1 MPNSDNTYGVY
12 NKQTKIFYQ
21 GDVYQYEVLGDTD
34 RPEILQAKTAFANLD
49 AAKAYYFTTDAL
61 AVWDETCTQIQW
73 ALVNDDNG
81 DATKLKVTFA
91 FGTKGNNIAA
101 GDDWAGQ
108 YNSRKNTLIG
118 IGEWHPASADGTNPK
133 LVTDSTD
140 HLF

>member
-1 MPNSDNTYGVY
+1 MANADNKYGVY

-21 GDVYQYEVLGDTD
+21 GDVYDYEVLGDTD
-34 RPEILQAKTAFANLD
+34 RPEILRDKTVFANVD
-49 AAKAYYFTTDAL
+49 AAKAFYFTTDAL

-81 DATKLKVTFA
+81 DASKLKVTFA

-108 YNSRKNTLIG
+108 YNSRKTTLMN
-118 IGEWHPASADGTNPK
+118 IGEWHTTTPSNSNPR
-133 LVTDSTD
+133 LVTDDST